1 MQGICQDKPLQ
12 LMKGGKQAL
21 EGVEKGWKGDF
32 KIKRLVKQRLIGS
45 FDRPQHFN
53 RSFSTSFGAGLNSV
67 RKMAVVWECMYAKDH
82 GT

>member
-32 KIKRLVKQRLIGS
+32 KIKRLVKLRLIGP

-53 RSFSTSFGAGLNSV
+53 RLFSGGFGTGLNSV
-67 RKMAVVWECMYAKDH
+67 QEDGGAVRVYVC
-82 GT
+82 